1 MGPHPRPSGHQSGQA
16 PNVNELT
23 RLLVGPEQEG
33 ERLDIFLAGTTQ
45 LSRRAARRLVAD
57 GLVWRNGDPLRVQ
70 SRPLTLGDVVDV
82 LRPAEE
88 LGVPSLPEVVT
99 PELLFHDRF
108 LLVAAKPAGVLSQ
121 PAENRSLDDPSFDHQ
136 VLLALALSTGR
147 RPFLRM
153 LHRLDRMTSGAVIFA
168 RSSSALQPLTQ
179 AWAEGRVERSYLAV
193 VEGHP
198 KLDSFEIDRPIAR
211 DRGHRWRFHCHES
224 GRTAQTRVQIV
235 ARLDGGLSAV
245 DTDTEYRIISNF
257 SKWLPGRTCIIVS
270 HRVTPILNADEIIVM
285 DGGRIAA
292 RGPHRELLAANDFYR
307 TIYEHQ
313 MLTEKSGEPPR

>member
-1 MGPHPRPSGHQSGQA
+1 MKPGEKCRL
-16 PNVNELT
+16 VT
-23 RLLVGPEQEG
+23 RLLVGPEQQG

-45 LSRRAARRLVAD
+45 LSRRGARRLIAD
-57 GLVWRNGDPLRVQ
+57 GFVWRNGDPLRVQ
-70 SRPLTLGDVVDV
+70 SRALTPGDVVDV
-82 LRPAEE
+82 LRPPEE
-88 LGVPSLPEVVT
+88 LGVPPLPEVVT

-136 VLLALALSTGR
+136 VLLALALNTGR

-153 LHRLDRMTSGAVIFA
+153 LHRLDRMTSGAVLFA

-179 AWAEGRVERSYLAV
+179 AWADGRVERSYLAV

-198 KLDSFEIDRPIAR
+198 GLDNFEIDRPIAR

-245 DTDTEYRIISNF
+245 RCQLIT
-257 SKWLPGRTCIIVS
+257 GRTHQV
-270 HRVTPILNADEIIVM
+270 RVHLTDIGHPVLGDRLYGSKRAAEAD
-285 DGGRIAA
+285 RPLLHAA
-292 RGPHRELLAANDFYR
+292 SLTLPHPDTGEELRVECPVPEDLARF
-307 TIYEHQ
+307 
-313 MLTEKSGEPPR
+313 MP